1 MSGDPLTGSVPCF
14 FSHGK
19 MLVKSKIVPAGVQTG
34 CAKGCRESE
43 QKLTGRR
50 LKDARTFPFADLET
64 PYPALA
70 EYASPDAHS
79 E

>member
-1 MSGDPLTGSVPCF
+1 
-14 FSHGK
+14 
-19 MLVKSKIVPAGVQTG
+19 MLVKSKMVPAGVQTG

-43 QKLTGRR
+43 QKLNGRL
-50 LKDARTFPFADLET
+50 LKGARTGAFFELET